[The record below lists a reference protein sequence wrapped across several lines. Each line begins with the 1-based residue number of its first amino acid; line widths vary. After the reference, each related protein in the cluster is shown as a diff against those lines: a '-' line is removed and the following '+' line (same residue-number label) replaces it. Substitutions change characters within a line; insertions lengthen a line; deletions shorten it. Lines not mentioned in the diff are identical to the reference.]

1 MSPASARLEGR
12 IALVTGASR
21 GIGGAIARRFAAE
34 GAHVIALAR
43 TQGGLEEL
51 DDEIRGAGGQVTLVV
66 ADLADFAAIDRIG
79 AAINERF
86 RRIDVLI
93 GNAAQLG
100 PVSPLIHVAPD
111 AWERTIGL
119 NLTANWRLIRSFDP
133 LLRRSDSGRA
143 IFVTSGV
150 ACSATAYFGPYAASK
165 AALEA
170 MVLTYAAETA
180 KTKIRVNLISP
191 GVVRTRMRAEAFPGE
206 DPKSVK
212 PPESV
217 TEAFVE
223 LAAADCRRHGE
234 IIALD

>member
-1 MSPASARLEGR
+1 MSPAAARLEGR

-21 GIGGAIARRFAAE
+21 GIGRAVARRFADE

-43 TQGGLEEL
+43 TKGGLEEL

-66 ADLADFAAIDRIG
+66 ADLSDFAAIDRIG
-79 AAINERF
+79 GAINERF
-86 RRIDVLI
+86 RRLDVMV

-100 PVSPLIHVAPD
+100 PVSPLIHVAPEP
-111 AWERTIGL
+111 WEKTIGL
-119 NLTANWRLIRSFDP
+119 NVTANWRLIRSFDP

-143 IFVTSGV
+143 IFVTSGI
-150 ACSATAYFGPYAASK
+150 ARGPIAYFGPYTASK

-170 MVLTYAAETA
+170 LALTYAAETT

-206 DPKSVK
+206 DAKTVK

-217 TEAFVE
+217 TDAFVE
-223 LAAADCRRHGE
+223 LASADCRRHGE
-234 IIALD
+234 IVALA